1 VGVVADSSG
10 GAYPVGGVC
19 LVHRLVLPGKG
30 ARGQRG
36 ANSIGCLGA
45 SHRLP
50 LDTGRI
56 ANGDRCALAVAG
68 VGLEDAGEHV
78 ERKVALGERGADG
91 IVSRSG
97 CSRLPMSRV
106 VTCGERSAGLS
117 EVSVAAWPAA

>member
-1 VGVVADSSG
+1 MFGELSGRVVADSSG

-56 ANGDRCALAVAG
+56 ANGDGCAHAVTD
-68 VGLEDAGEHV
+68 VGLEGAGDTLNARLHSV
-78 ERKVALGERGADG
+78 SAVQPASFPGVGAVD
-91 IVSRSG
+91 
-97 CSRLPMSRV
+97 CH
-106 VTCGERSAGLS
+106 
-117 EVSVAAWPAA
+117 